1 VTKILHYYYDTME
14 NKRLLSL
21 DIFRGIVIAAMVLV
35 NFPGYWKAMYA
46 PLEHAAWEGTTP
58 TDFIFPFFIFVVG
71 VSVTLA
77 FTKQLSQGKSK
88 KELVKKTLWR
98 TLKIFSL
105 GVFIKFLPVLDFSKI
120 EIPGVLQ
127 RIALVFMACA
137 FLFLYTDWK
146 IQIYTGLGILI
157 AYWAIM
163 TCIPVPIFGP
173 GVLEPGKNLANWMDG
188 VVIPASLLSKKGY
201 DAEGFL
207 STFPAIVS
215 GIAGLLAGKIIL
227 SGRTR
232 EQIVN
237 SMFVTGTILIFTGTI
252 WGWFFLISKKI
263 WTSSYVLLTSGW
275 AFVVFAL
282 LFWMVEI
289 RGVRRGMKP
298 WLVFGSNAIAIYF
311 LADVFETIF
320 LRTGFH
326 DGALAWLQST
336 GLEAKNISLIWALFS
351 VAICYSA
358 ASLLYLRK
366 IFIKL

>member
-1 VTKILHYYYDTME
+1 MTKILHYYYDTME

-46 PLEHAAWEGTTP
+46 PLEHAIWEGTTP
-58 TDFIFPFFIFVVG
+58 TDYIFPFFIFIVG
-71 VSVTLA
+71 ISVTLS
-77 FTKQLSQGKSK
+77 FSKQLNQGKSR
-88 KELVKKTLWR
+88 KELVNKTLWR
-98 TLKIFSL
+98 TLKIFAL
-105 GVFIKFLPVLDFSKI
+105 GIFIKILPVLDFSKI

-137 FLFLYTDWK
+137 FLFLYTNWK
-146 IQIYTGLGILI
+146 SQLYIGISILV
-157 AYWAIM
+157 AYWLAMIW
-163 TCIPVPIFGP
+163 IPVPNFGA
-173 GVLEPGKNLANWMDG
+173 GILEPGKNLANWMDG
-188 VVIPASLLSKKGY
+188 FLIPASLLNKKGY

-207 STFPAIVS
+207 STFPAIVT
-215 GIAGLLAGKIIL
+215 GISGLLAGNIIL
-227 SGRTR
+227 SGRNR

-237 SMFVTGTILIFTGTI
+237 SLFAIGTMLVFTGTI
-252 WGWFFLISKKI
+252 WGWFFLISKKL
-263 WTSSYVLLTSGW
+263 WTSSYVLLSSGW
-275 AFVVFAL
+275 AFIVLAL
-282 LFWMVEI
+282 LFWLVEI
-289 RGVRRGMKP
+289 KGVRKGTKP
-298 WLVFGSNAIAIYF
+298 WVVFGSNAIAIYF

-326 DGALAWLQST
+326 DGALAWLQGI

>member
-1 VTKILHYYYDTME
+1 ME

-35 NFPGYWKAMYA
+35 NFPGYWKAMYE
-46 PLEHAAWEGTTP
+46 PLEHAVWEGTTP

-71 VSVTLA
+71 VSVTLS

-105 GVFIKFLPVLDFSKI
+105 GIFIKILPVLDFSKI

-146 IQIYTGLGILI
+146 VQLYVGIGILI
-157 AYWAIM
+157 VYWLAMIW
-163 TCIPVPIFGP
+163 IPVPGFGA
-173 GVLEPGKNLANWMDG
+173 GILEPGKTLANWMDG
-188 VVIPASLLSKKGY
+188 VLIPASLLSKKGY

-215 GIAGLLAGKIIL
+215 GIAGLLAGKMIL

-263 WTSSYVLLTSGW
+263 WTSSYVLLSSGW

-282 LFWMVEI
+282 LFWLIEI
-289 RGVRRGMKP
+289 KEVRKGTRP
-298 WLVFGSNAIAIYF
+298 WLIFGSNAIAIYF

-320 LRTGFH
+320 LRTGLH
-326 DGALAWLQST
+326 DGVLAWLQGT
-336 GLEAKNISLIWALFS
+336 GLEVKNISLLWALFS
-351 VAICYSA
+351 VAVCYLA
-358 ASLLYLRK
+358 AWFLYRRK